1 MSAVKYIEE
10 CKIKPLKQRGFYL
23 LKVCVANFLW
33 EYFMKKILSVFIFIC
48 LFFSCS
54 DGGDAADSLPSVKT
68 SDFRT
73 DGGYTFPLQT
83 SALQM
88 YATLSEDYEIGEH
101 IINATYTRTETAVLN
116 GILHTETKTQQ
127 ITRMKIY
134 KSDTEASHLFHV
146 DFICADES
154 VIAFYYQWQYSNTNA
169 WHNNKSDGE
178 IKIN

>member
-1 MSAVKYIEE
+1 MSAVKYIKES
-10 CKIKPLKQRGFYL
+10 
-23 LKVCVANFLW
+23 
-33 EYFMKKILSVFIFIC
+33 FMKKIVSVFIFIC
-48 LFFSCS
+48 LLFSCS

-73 DGGYTFPLQT
+73 DGGYTFPVQT

-88 YATLSEDYEIGEH
+88 YATLSEDYEIGEYV
-101 IINATYTRTETAVLN
+101 INATYTKTENAVLN
-116 GILHTETKTQQ
+116 GKPYSDTITKQ
-127 ITRMKIY
+127 ITKMKIY

-178 IKIN
+178 IKIS